1 VTYTLAIIP
10 CTGVKDP
17 YMEEGP
23 AQEIW
28 VGAHFQYT
36 LAYVEEFFDEVLVM
50 SYKYGLIKPSDTIQS
65 YDIDMRVAKPR
76 EHIRWWYKLKT
87 QIDDLAD
94 NNPPELVALF
104 TGSFD
109 RDRVIRE
116 FVKHGV
122 DSIVIPWEGKGIG
135 LRQQAVFDAEDPYD
149 RAKLKEGGYKIDLTE
164 GGVPRSKYLPPETK
178 LTDDIIW
185 E

>member
-1 VTYTLAIIP
+1 MTYTLAIIP

-17 YMEEGP
+17 YLEEGP

-36 LAYVEEFFDEVLVM
+36 LAYVEMFFDRVLVM
-50 SYKYGLIKPSDTIQS
+50 SYKYGLIKPTDNIES

-76 EHIRWWYKLKT
+76 EHIRWWFKLKT
-87 QIDDLAD
+87 QIDELAD
-94 NNPPELVALF
+94 SDPPDLVGLF

-122 DSIVIPWEGKGIG
+122 EQLIIPWEGLGIG
-135 LRQQAVFDAEDPYD
+135 LRQQAVFDLEPPFDPQ
-149 RAKLKEGGYKIDLTE
+149 KVKEKGYRVDLTE
-164 GGVPRSKYLPPETK
+164 QGTPRSKYLPPPTK
-178 LTDDIIW
+178 LTDDIVW